1 MRDIAAEL
9 IREQCFELLEQ
20 EIPFGVGVLVESFK
34 EEANIIKIEA
44 NIIVEKDNHK
54 GIVIGRGGQNL
65 KKIGESSRKKIEQML
80 GQKIYLGLH
89 VSHKPNWTDQKRMM
103 KELGYVTES

>member
-1 MRDIAAEL
+1 
-9 IREQCFELLEQ
+9 
-20 EIPFGVGVLVESFK
+20 
-34 EEANIIKIEA
+34 
-44 NIIVEKDNHK
+44 
-54 GIVIGRGGQNL
+54 VIGRGASLL
-65 KKIGESSRKKIEQML
+65 KKIGEQARKKIELML